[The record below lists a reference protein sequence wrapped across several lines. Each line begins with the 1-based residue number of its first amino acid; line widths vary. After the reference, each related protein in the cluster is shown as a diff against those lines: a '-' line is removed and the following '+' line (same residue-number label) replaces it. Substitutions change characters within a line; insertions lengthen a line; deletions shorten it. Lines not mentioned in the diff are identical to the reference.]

1 MTVTEANRLVAHNDR
16 IDIPAELGGGQAMA
30 LAVVDSHELVA
41 VTDDGDLVYIPI
53 GGAR

>member
-1 MTVTEANRLVAHNDR
+1 MTVAEANRRVAHNDR
-16 IDIPAELGGGQAMA
+16 VDIPAELGGGQAMA
-30 LAVVDSHELVA
+30 LAVVDNGQLVA